1 MKAVI
6 DLGTNTFNLLI
17 GDRENRIL
25 ESIEEPVMLGKGG
38 IQNNTITPEAFERAF
53 VVLNKFTTILNKY
66 PVESINAFATS
77 AIRNSKNG
85 KDFVQM
91 VDDKF
96 RIKIQT
102 ISGVLEAAYIYYGVR
117 NSFDF
122 QNHTFLIMDIGGG
135 SVEFIIG
142 NAEQQFW
149 KRSFEI
155 GAIRLHERFKKHDP
169 ILPEEIHEINHYLM
183 ETLTPLLNE
192 LKKHNIEGLI
202 GSAGSFESMWQIIEG
217 DYSSNC
223 KALSLN
229 AKEVEEH
236 DLMKFLNTIIH
247 SNITSRKNLKNL
259 VEFRQE
265 YIVVACVLIDFII
278 KQTQIK
284 RMICSDYALKEG
296 VYFHS

>member
-17 GDRENRIL
+17 GDKENKIL
-25 ESIEEPVMLGKGG
+25 ESIEEAVMLGKGG

-53 VVLNKFTTILNKY
+53 VVLNKFRTILNKY

-77 AIRNSKNG
+77 AIRNAKNG
-85 KDFVQM
+85 KDFVQLA
-91 VDDKF
+91 DDKF
-96 RIKIQT
+96 QIKIQT
-102 ISGVLEAAYIYYGVR
+102 ISGDLEAEYIYYGVR

-122 QNHTFLIMDIGGG
+122 QNHTFLIIDIGGG

-142 NAEQQFW
+142 NDEQQFW

-169 ILPEEIHEINHYLM
+169 ILPEEIHEINLYLM

-217 DYSSNC
+217 DFSSKC
-223 KALSLN
+223 KEVSLN
-229 AKEVEEH
+229 AKEVEEN
-236 DLMKFLNTIIH
+236 DLMKFLDTIIH

-265 YIVVACVLIDFII
+265 YIVVACILIDFLI

>member
-17 GDRENRIL
+17 GDKEKRIL

-53 VVLNKFTTILNKY
+53 VVLNKFRVILNKY
-66 PVESINAFATS
+66 PVESIMAFATS
-77 AIRNSKNG
+77 AIRNAENG
-85 KDFVQM
+85 KDFVQL
-91 VDDKF
+91 VNDKF
-96 RIKIQT
+96 QIKIQT
-102 ISGVLEAAYIYYGVR
+102 ISGDLEAEYIYFGVR

-142 NAEQQFW
+142 NDEQQFW
-149 KRSFEI
+149 KQSFEI

-169 ILPEEIHEINHYLM
+169 ILPEEINEINLYLN
-183 ETLTPLLNE
+183 EKLAPLLNE
-192 LKKHNIEGLI
+192 LKKYKIEGLI

-217 DYSSNC
+217 DFSSEC
-223 KALSLN
+223 KALSPN
-229 AKEVEEH
+229 AKEVKEH
-236 DLMKFLNTIIH
+236 DLMKFLEMIIH
-247 SNITSRKNLKNL
+247 SNITSRKGLKNL

-265 YIVVACVLIDFII
+265 YIVVACVLIDFVI

-284 RMICSDYALKEG
+284 RLICSDYALKEG